1 MPRAVLFIQMRVER
15 SNSSQPAL
23 PRVPLSRGK
32 CSQQKGS
39 FKTGFPGIM
48 IFIAAF
54 DGRRLPGN
62 KAYANPKSIN
72 LAPAHGVSVFYE
84 APSRKETVAIKAIPV

>member
-1 MPRAVLFIQMRVER
+1 
-15 SNSSQPAL
+15 
-23 PRVPLSRGK
+23 
-32 CSQQKGS
+32 
-39 FKTGFPGIM
+39 M

-84 APSRKETVAIKAIPV
+84 APSRKETVAIKAMPV

>member
-1 MPRAVLFIQMRVER
+1 
-15 SNSSQPAL
+15 
-23 PRVPLSRGK
+23 
-32 CSQQKGS
+32 
-39 FKTGFPGIM
+39 M

-84 APSRKETVAIKAIPV
+84 APSRKETVAIKAIPVKWRNQSLSTFMTALYSTLITDRKRCGADKAGQPPRPLGLSF